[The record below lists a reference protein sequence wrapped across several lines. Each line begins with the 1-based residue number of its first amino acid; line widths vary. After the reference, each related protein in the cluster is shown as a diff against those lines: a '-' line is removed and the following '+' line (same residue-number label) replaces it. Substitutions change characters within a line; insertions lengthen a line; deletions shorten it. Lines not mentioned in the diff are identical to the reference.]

1 MNKIP
6 CIKCD
11 SKLWKY
17 IIPYLGEWG
26 YNIQWTIPYQLNSN
40 SYLVIN
46 RHGKFGDCG
55 NYEAPSEETYNRES
69 ITNVEEFLERAAKL
83 KGFTYKRKDNIME
96 FYGIEIKAG
105 MVIILD
111 EANTENVPYIVF
123 PRTDNLAVVKFKDST
138 WGSWYLLKDFI
149 NRNYNNITRIYDVA
163 GGKQSLFGD
172 IIWEKDP
179 EEIVITMDE
188 IAKKFGY
195 PVERI
200 KITKQ
205 V

>member
-6 CIKCD
+6 CIECT
-11 SKLWKY
+11 SELWKY

-55 NYEAPSEETYNRES
+55 NYEVPSEETYNRES

-83 KGFTYKRKDNIME
+83 KGFVYERKDIMRIN
-96 FYGIEIKAG
+96 GIEIKPG
-105 MVIILD
+105 MILTTSTEVI
-111 EANTENVPYIVF
+111 YIVF
-123 PRTDNLAVVKFKDST
+123 PSKNGLAGVNYHEEHT
-138 WGSWYLLKDFI
+138 GYNCWYSLQQII
-149 NRNYNNITRIYDVA
+149 NNN
-163 GGKQSLFGD
+163 
-172 IIWEKDP
+172 
-179 EEIVITMDE
+179 EIVIIRDAPKNQIYDGNILWEKSKEVVLTMDE